1 MKKRI
6 LSIVLSIVMLVSL
19 LPTTVLAVEASATE
33 ASWVFGASGITP
45 DYTDA
50 ATGTLTEAF
59 TAANAN
65 EDNTTIYVQLNKN
78 VIAENNQYFSLGSN
92 KSMVLDLNEKTISSS
107 DSIYCIYTL
116 SGSSLAVKNGT
127 ITVNETKNTG
137 YGFFVNGALTVEN
150 CTINA
155 EQTSSNS
162 VYGINGR
169 KGSSLTVKNSSIT
182 ARNTENSGSAYGIYA
197 DQGTLTV
204 ENCNISAESSNRD
217 AYGISTYY
225 TNASISEGTISAQ
238 TNSSSYRA
246 YGVYSS
252 YGSVTLSGTPGISA
266 TTADFYY
273 PSTSNYKVVFTGT
286 MSAPSEPYSFIGRSG
301 YGFTAGANLCN
312 INANNFSSYF
322 KAADPAEE
330 VIYDNG
336 ELKLVNKPYVW
347 FCTGDG
353 TDVDNIYLPYSG
365 GMATQPAD
373 PTWEGYTFAGWY
385 TDGTYTTKFNFTQT
399 ITQNTGVYAK
409 WTFAATGAEVE
420 DSGTLNGTYGS
431 TLDELIEATLSKLS
445 ITVTGENGAS
455 LGGFSTS
462 NWTVKEEQ
470 ELAAAQLGDTVTFVG
485 TLTAPTATNYD
496 DTYDF
501 WYGRLAQWEGELSIE
516 VSLVLDYNVKFSNYN
531 YTTNGDGIMAYT
543 IKTNAFDIIGYFDR
557 NWRSTTYGNGGYKT
571 YLKVGDTVEQMSTA
585 TSAGDG
591 DTKLGLNVAIDFDF
605 LNNGQTLQIK
615 YTVNN
620 TTEYAIAFSLGSG
633 ADVKIGSDDSALITP
648 FADGSGYKMVSD
660 NYNDQSAQGDYAQFN
675 FFGKGYAGVT
685 DVTDFWYGGWSNSK
699 ATNGCYWSNNE
710 SVAAFY
716 GVAHSESLNAD
727 SAASWHWDD
736 SIGAGE
742 TKTYS
747 ILIGIGGAGSENAAQ
762 GGGLTEATGSVTI
775 EVSEDLTSSNQ
786 LVVKLGETTLT
797 ENTHYTVDLTD
808 PDKPVITFTEAAGLN
823 VSSRDLTVTVTFA
836 DQGTEKVI
844 ITNSIPGTGNIS
856 TEEGVLGGVTAEGLD
871 ELAKEQNQD
880 IVLTVK
886 EEEKNTE
893 DVEHN
898 AIDTAAGDKTV
909 EFLDITLKDKNS
921 GALITGILSKV
932 LEIAVPFDADGK
944 SDITVYRYHGS
955 AVNTFTS
962 LDARPANADARE
974 DGTFFVDGENNKVY
988 IYTNQFSTYAI
999 GYTML
1004 STTCTVTFDMNGH
1017 GTAIDPATVNSGEK
1031 VTKPADPTATGYTF
1045 GGWYK
1050 EQACTTAWDFDTDTV
1065 SGATTL
1071 YAKWT
1076 EKATVNITET
1086 AQTYTWDGNPQS
1098 FIISGIPNTGF
1109 AVQYKVNGNWTDT
1122 APSAVGTYNVKITRA
1137 EDDTYKAY
1145 ENEIN
1150 GGLVIQAA
1158 PPTANAPTAIIGLIY
1173 NGSAQALINAG
1184 TSEHGYWEYSLDGT
1198 TYLTSIP
1205 TGTDAKAYT
1214 VYCRFV
1220 PNTGY
1225 ANIDPVER
1233 SVTISPKEVAEPT
1246 VVGTYTY
1253 TGSEQTVTL
1262 DGVLGCMTVSGGN
1275 KGTNAD
1281 DFEVSITLDTNHTW
1295 KSGSDGIIDWSIE
1308 PATPT
1313 VTWPTAT
1320 AYVNDASVTQTGGS
1334 ATGVGGE
1341 NVVGSFTLDTIDL
1354 TSAGTKTAKITFAPN
1369 STNYKN
1375 VEKTDYSVTVS
1386 KRTVESVAEQTA
1398 VENAVYGTEQAAL
1411 GLPATVEIT
1420 VSGNKKFTVPVTW
1433 SGYVATNLNA
1443 QTLTGT
1449 LDLSAIAGEVE
1460 NTNSVTAS
1468 IVVDLQ
1474 EKNAA
1479 TFNYENK
1486 TATYNGSSI
1495 SHEISGTL
1503 EGVASISYSY
1513 VGSEYAASS
1522 TAPTNAGVYEV
1533 TATFTMQPGYA
1544 AVAPKTS
1551 TLTISPKEV
1560 GLDWSELTSVEL
1572 VYSGTA
1578 KTLTATATGLADG
1591 DSCTVT
1597 VEFVGDIVNVGTF
1610 SYKATALSNANYKLP
1625 VDVSS
1630 PEYTITPKTLTITAE
1645 DKETYVGSRQPDL
1658 TYTVDGLVGDDALT
1672 TAPVLTTDANMYRV
1686 GAYTITASGAD
1697 VGDNY
1702 SITYV
1707 NGTLT
1712 VKNYPYIPQPT
1723 YDVEIADDITGGDV
1737 SASKKVAYRGDT
1749 ITITVAPNAG
1759 YELTKLT
1766 VTDSRNN
1773 VVAVTKISDS
1783 KYTFKMPGYDVE
1795 IDAVFAKIDTTCP
1808 RDWTCPM
1815 YGYTDLDRTLW
1826 YHDGIHYCIEH
1837 GLMVGTGTNIFEP
1850 NIATSRA
1857 MIVTILWR
1865 LEGCP
1870 IVNYAM
1876 DFEDVAADQW
1886 YTEAIRWAASEKIV
1900 EGYGDGKFG
1909 TNDAITR
1916 EQMVTIMFRYAKYK
1930 GYDVSVGENTN
1941 ILSYDD
1947 AFDVAEWAIPAMQWA
1962 CGSGMIQGIA
1972 DGNQMNLAPQGN
1984 ATRAQ
1989 AAAILQRF
1997 CENVAN
2003 KD

>member
-127 ITVNETKNTG
+127 ITVKETKNTG
-137 YGFFVNGALTVEN
+137 YGFFVKGALTVEN

-169 KGSSLTVKNSSIT
+169 EGSSLTVRNSSIT
-182 ARNTENSGSAYGIYA
+182 AKSTESSGSAYGIYA

-204 ENCNISAESSNRD
+204 ENCNISAESSNRN
-217 AYGISTYY
+217 AYGISTYK

-238 TNSSSYRA
+238 TNSSSDIA
-246 YGVYSS
+246 YGVCSS
-252 YGSVTLSGTPGISA
+252 YGNVTLSRTPAISG
-266 TTADFYY
+266 TTADIYL
-273 PSTSNYKVVFTGT
+273 SNWYETEKIILTGAL
-286 MSAPSEPYSFIGRSG
+286 SGEHLPYSVDLNYPDNTFANGVEG
-301 YGFTAGANLCN
+301 YGIT
-312 INANNFSSYF
+312 ANNFGDYF
-322 KAADPAEE
+322 VSADPAEE
-330 VIYDNG
+330 VIYDSG
-336 ELKLVNKPYVW
+336 ELKLVSKPYVS
-347 FCTGDG
+347 FYTGNG
-353 TDVDNIYLPYSG
+353 TSIDRIYLPYSG
-365 GMATQPAD
+365 GTVTQPAD
-373 PTWEGYTFAGWY
+373 PAWEGYTFAGWY
-385 TDGTYTTKFNFTQT
+385 ADDMYTSAFDFGQT
-399 ITQNTGVYAK
+399 ITQNTRVYAK
-409 WTFAATGAEVE
+409 WTFAATGAAVE
-420 DSGTLNGTYGS
+420 DSGPLNGIYGS
-431 TLDELIEATLSKLS
+431 DLDRLIEETLSKLS
-445 ITVTGENGAS
+445 IKVTGANGAS

-462 NWTVKEEQ
+462 NWTVKTGQ
-470 ELAAAQLGDTVTFVG
+470 DLAAAQPGDTITFVG
-485 TLTAPTATNYD
+485 KLTAPTATKYSQ
-496 DTYDF
+496 
-501 WYGRLAQWEGELSIE
+501 WYGRLPLWEGDLPVE
-516 VSLVLDYNVKFSNYN
+516 VDVVLDYIVQVDYHT
-531 YTTNGDGIMAYT
+531 YTTNSDGIMAYRT
-543 IKTNAFDIIGYFDR
+543 TDKVFDIRGYFGGK
-557 NWRSTTYGNGGYKT
+557 WKQTSFSNGYET
-571 YLKVGDTVEQMSTA
+571 YLKVGENTEEINLQDGGHTV
-585 TSAGDG
+585 
-591 DTKLGLNVAIDFDF
+591 LGLNVDIDFDF
-605 LNNGQTLQIK
+605 LNDGQTLQIK
-615 YTVNN
+615 YTVKDSR
-620 TTEYAIAFSLGSG
+620 TEGDPIEFSLGSG
-633 ADVKIGSDDSALITP
+633 TDIQIGGDDDAIIMELQ
-648 FADGSGYKMVSD
+648 DKSGAATGFKMVSS
-660 NYNDQSAQGDYAQFN
+660 YSGDMDPETEEYAQFN
-675 FFGKGYAGVT
+675 FFGKGYKGVT
-685 DVTDFWYGGWSNSK
+685 DVSDFWYGAYSSSYVDTGYYWFGKHAQAVFYSNE
-699 ATNGCYWSNNE
+699 N
-710 SVAAFY
+710 
-716 GVAHSESLNAD
+716 SLSGAEYDGDLD
-727 SAASWHWDD
+727 SAATWHWDD
-736 SIGAGE
+736 SIEAGE

-762 GGGLTEATGSVTI
+762 GGGLTEPTGSVTI
-775 EVSEDLTSSNQ
+775 EVSEDLTNSSQ
-786 LVVKLGETTLT
+786 LVVKLGDTTLT

-808 PDKPVITFTEAAGLN
+808 PDKPVITFNEAAGLN
-823 VSSRDLTVTVTFA
+823 VGSGNLTVTVTFA
-836 DQGTEKVI
+836 NQGTKDVT

-893 DVEHN
+893 DGEHN

-909 EFLDITLKDKNS
+909 EFLDITLRDKNS

-955 AVNTFTS
+955 EVNTFTS
-962 LDARPANADARE
+962 LNEKPANASTRA

-1086 AQTYTWDGNPQS
+1086 TQTYTWDGNPQS

-1122 APSAVGTYNVKITRA
+1122 APSAVGTYDVKITRA

-1145 ENEIN
+1145 EKIITD
-1150 GGLVIQAA
+1150 GLVINAA
-1158 PPTANAPTAIIGLIY
+1158 APTATAPAAKTELVY
-1173 NGSAQALINAG
+1173 NGTAQALIEAG
-1184 TSEHGYWEYSLDGT
+1184 TSEHGHWEYSLDGT

-1225 ANIDPVER
+1225 A
-1233 SVTISPKEVAEPT
+1233 S
-1246 VVGTYTY
+1246 
-1253 TGSEQTVTL
+1253 
-1262 DGVLGCMTVSGGN
+1262 
-1275 KGTNAD
+1275 
-1281 DFEVSITLDTNHTW
+1281 
-1295 KSGSDGIIDWSIE
+1295 
-1308 PATPT
+1308 
-1313 VTWPTAT
+1313 
-1320 AYVNDASVTQTGGS
+1320 
-1334 ATGVGGE
+1334 
-1341 NVVGSFTLDTIDL
+1341 
-1354 TSAGTKTAKITFAPN
+1354 
-1369 STNYKN
+1369 
-1375 VEKTDYSVTVS
+1375 
-1386 KRTVESVAEQTA
+1386 
-1398 VENAVYGTEQAAL
+1398 
-1411 GLPATVEIT
+1411 
-1420 VSGNKKFTVPVTW
+1420 
-1433 SGYVATNLNA
+1433 
-1443 QTLTGT
+1443 
-1449 LDLSAIAGEVE
+1449 
-1460 NTNSVTAS
+1460 
-1468 IVVDLQ
+1468 
-1474 EKNAA
+1474 
-1479 TFNYENK
+1479 
-1486 TATYNGSSI
+1486 
-1495 SHEISGTL
+1495 
-1503 EGVASISYSY
+1503 
-1513 VGSEYAASS
+1513 
-1522 TAPTNAGVYEV
+1522 
-1533 TATFTMQPGYA
+1533 
-1544 AVAPKTS
+1544 VAPKTA
-1551 TLTISPKEV
+1551 TLTIEAKEI
-1560 GLDWSELTSVEL
+1560 GLDWSELTAAEL

-1630 PEYTITPKTLTITAE
+1630 PEYTITPKTLTITADSHE
-1645 DKETYVGSRQPDL
+1645 VYVGSRQPEL
-1658 TYTVDGLVGDDALT
+1658 TYTIDGLVGTDTLT
-1672 TAPVLTTDANMYRV
+1672 TAPTLSTDANMYRA
-1686 GAYTITASGAD
+1686 GTYAITFASEAAAGN
-1697 VGDNY
+1697 NY

-1759 YELTKLT
+1759 YELAKLT

-1795 IDAVFAKIDTTCP
+1795 IDVVFAKIDTTCP

-1865 LEGCP
+1865 LEGSP

-1900 EGYGDGKFG
+1900 EGYGNGQFG

-1947 AFDVAEWAIPAMQWA
+1947 AFDMADWAIPAMQWA
-1962 CGSGMIQGIA
+1962 CGSGLIQGIA
-1972 DGNQMNLAPQGN
+1972 DGNHMNLAPQGN

-2003 KD
+2003 KK

>member
-1 MKKRI
+1 
-6 LSIVLSIVMLVSL
+6 MLVSL
-19 LPTTVLAVEASATE
+19 LPITALAVEASATE
-33 ASWVFGASGITP
+33 ASWVFGAAGITP
-45 DYTDA
+45 DYTGA
-50 ATGTLTEAF
+50 AKGTLTDAF

-65 EDNTTIYVQLNKN
+65 EESTTIYVQLNEN
-78 VIAENNQYFSLGSN
+78 VISEENKYFSLQSN
-92 KSMVLDLNEKTISSS
+92 KSMVLDLNEKSISSS

-204 ENCNISAESSNRD
+204 ENCNISAESSNRN

-286 MSAPSEPYSFIGRSG
+286 MSAPSEPYSFIGLSG
-301 YGFTAGANLCN
+301 YGFTSGAYLCN
-312 INANNFSSYF
+312 INANNFGDYF
-322 KAADPAEE
+322 VSADPAEE
-330 VIYDNG
+330 VIYDSG
-336 ELKLVNKPYVW
+336 ELKLVSKPYVS
-347 FCTGDG
+347 FYTGSG
-353 TDVDNIYLPYSG
+353 TPIDRIYLPYSG
-365 GMATQPAD
+365 GMATQPAY

-385 TDGTYTTKFNFTQT
+385 ADDAYTTEFDFNQT
-399 ITQNTGVYAK
+399 ITQNTKVYAK

-462 NWTVKEEQ
+462 NWTVKEGQ

-485 TLTAPTATNYD
+485 TLTAPTATNYNSD
-496 DTYDF
+496 YNY
-501 WYGRLAQWEGELSIE
+501 WYGRLPQWEDDLVVE
-516 VSLVLDYNVKFSNYN
+516 VDVVLDYYVKFGSYT
-531 YTTNGDGIMAYT
+531 YTTNSDGIMAYT
-543 IKTNAFDIIGYFDR
+543 IKTKTFDIIGYFDR
-557 NWRSTTYGNGGYKT
+557 NWRSTTYNNGGYET
-571 YLKVGDTVEQMSTA
+571 YLKVGDAVNQMNTV
-585 TSAGDG
+585 TSAGGG
-591 DTKLGLNVAIDFDF
+591 DTKLGLNVAIDFAF

-620 TTEYAIAFSLGSG
+620 TTEDAIAFSLGSG
-633 ADVKIGSDDSALITP
+633 ADVKIGSDDDALITP
-648 FADGSGYKMVSD
+648 FDDGSGYKMVSD
-660 NYNDQSAQGDYAQFN
+660 DYNDQSAEGDYAQFN

-685 DVTDFWYGGWSNSK
+685 DVTDFWYGGWSSGD
-699 ATNGCYWSNNE
+699 ATNGCYWTGNKN
-710 SVAAFY
+710 VAAFY
-716 GVAHSESLNAD
+716 GVAQSESLNDD

-736 SIGAGE
+736 SIGARE

-747 ILIGIGGAGSENAAQ
+747 VLIGIGGAGSENAAQ
-762 GGGLTEATGSVTI
+762 GGGLTEPTGSVTI
-775 EVSEDLTSSNQ
+775 EVSEELTNSNQ
-786 LVVKLGETTLT
+786 LVVKLGNITLIEDT
-797 ENTHYTVDLTD
+797 DYTVDLSV
-808 PDKPVITFTEAAGLN
+808 PDKPVITFNEAAGLN
-823 VSSRDLTVTVTFA
+823 VSSGDLTVTVTFA
-836 DQGTEKVI
+836 DQGTEDVI

-921 GALITGILSKV
+921 GALITGVLSKV
-932 LEIAVPFDADGK
+932 VEIAVPFDDDGK
-944 SDITVYRYHGS
+944 SNVTVYRYHDS
-955 AVNTFTS
+955 AVNTFTM
-962 LDARPANADARE
+962 LDSKPADAEIRT

-1045 GGWYK
+1045 GGWYTSTDGG
-1050 EQACTTAWDFDTDTV
+1050 ATLSASAYDFDTPVTDNL
-1065 SGATTL
+1065 TL

-1076 EKATVNITET
+1076 RQVYTIKFVDEDGTELQSGEVAYGETPVYNGSTPTKAATAQYTYTFAGWTPTITAVTGEATYKATYTSTVNEYTVIFADWNGTELDRQTVAYGNAATTPTAPTRTGHTFTGWDKAFDEIVADLTVTAQYRINQYTITFDTNGGSAVDSITQDYNTDVTAPADPTKIGYDFGGWLKDGDDFTFNSYKMGAENFTLIAKWNPANGTAYMVNHHFQNVENDEYTVESETKHGYTDSDTAAEAKSVTGFTAGVVTQKKIAPDGTTVIDIYYTRNVHTLTFKPENGEENIVSEVKFGAAITTPDAPAKTGYTFKGWGEVAATMPDADVSYTAGWTINQYTITFNSNGGSAVTEITQDYNAAVVQPENPTKTGYDFGGWYEDAELTTAYVFSTMPAENITVYAKWNPANGIAYTVKHYHEDVSGDGYTLYETETLRGTTNAQTAAEAKNYPGFT
-1086 AQTYTWDGNPQS
+1086 AQTFEQTTILPDG
-1098 FIISGIPNTGF
+1098 
-1109 AVQYKVNGNWTDT
+1109 
-1122 APSAVGTYNVKITRA
+1122 SAVV
-1137 EDDTYKAY
+1137 
-1145 ENEIN
+1145 EIK
-1150 GGLVIQAA
+1150 
-1158 PPTANAPTAIIGLIY
+1158 Y
-1173 NGSAQALINAG
+1173 
-1184 TSEHGYWEYSLDGT
+1184 D
-1198 TYLTSIP
+1198 
-1205 TGTDAKAYT
+1205 
-1214 VYCRFV
+1214 R
-1220 PNTGY
+1220 
-1225 ANIDPVER
+1225 NI
-1233 SVTISPKEVAEPT
+1233 
-1246 VVGTYTY
+1246 
-1253 TGSEQTVTL
+1253 
-1262 DGVLGCMTVSGGN
+1262 
-1275 KGTNAD
+1275 
-1281 DFEVSITLDTNHTW
+1281 
-1295 KSGSDGIIDWSIE
+1295 
-1308 PATPT
+1308 
-1313 VTWPTAT
+1313 
-1320 AYVNDASVTQTGGS
+1320 
-1334 ATGVGGE
+1334 
-1341 NVVGSFTLDTIDL
+1341 
-1354 TSAGTKTAKITFAPN
+1354 
-1369 STNYKN
+1369 
-1375 VEKTDYSVTVS
+1375 YSVTLVTNGG
-1386 KRTVESVAEQTA
+1386 TVRDGDITEYT
-1398 VENAVYGTEQAAL
+1398 YGVGAK
-1411 GLPATVEIT
+1411 LPTDVTRSGYYFGGWYDNEDCKGTPVTEIT
-1420 VSGNKKFTVPVTW
+1420 
-1433 SGYVATNLNA
+1433 ATDI
-1443 QTLTGT
+1443 G
-1449 LDLSAIAGEVE
+1449 D
-1460 NTNSVTAS
+1460 
-1468 IVVDLQ
+1468 
-1474 EKNAA
+1474 K
-1479 TFNYENK
+1479 TFYAK
-1486 TATYNGSSI
+1486 W
-1495 SHEISGTL
+1495 
-1503 EGVASISYSY
+1503 
-1513 VGSEYAASS
+1513 EY
-1522 TAPTNAGVYEV
+1522 
-1533 TATFTMQPGYA
+1533 
-1544 AVAPKTS
+1544 
-1551 TLTISPKEV
+1551 I
-1560 GLDWSELTSVEL
+1560 
-1572 VYSGTA
+1572 
-1578 KTLTATATGLADG
+1578 
-1591 DSCTVT
+1591 
-1597 VEFVGDIVNVGTF
+1597 
-1610 SYKATALSNANYKLP
+1610 
-1625 VDVSS
+1625 
-1630 PEYTITPKTLTITAE
+1630 
-1645 DKETYVGSRQPDL
+1645 
-1658 TYTVDGLVGDDALT
+1658 
-1672 TAPVLTTDANMYRV
+1672 
-1686 GAYTITASGAD
+1686 
-1697 VGDNY
+1697 
-1702 SITYV
+1702 
-1707 NGTLT
+1707 
-1712 VKNYPYIPQPT
+1712 YIPIITPT
-1723 YDVEIADDITGGDV
+1723 YDVEIADGITGGDV
-1737 SASKKVAYRGDT
+1737 SASKKLAYRGDT
-1749 ITITVAPNAG
+1749 ITITVAPDAG

-1766 VTDSRNN
+1766 VTDSRGNA
-1773 VVAVTKISDS
+1773 VAVTKVTDS

-1808 RDWTCPM
+1808 CDWTCPM

-1865 LEGCP
+1865 LEGSP

-1900 EGYGDGKFG
+1900 EGYGNGQFG

-1930 GYDVSVGENTN
+1930 GYDVSVGENTK

-1989 AAAILQRF
+1989 AAAILQRY